1 MNGHDLQSARARRCR
16 FFELL
21 RRPKLCGS
29 GDPPKHCE
37 IVKIRL
43 AYKKVWLCDGTRCII
58 GLRFL
63 LVL

>member
-21 RRPKLCGS
+21 RRLKLCGS

-43 AYKKVWLCDGTRCII
+43 AYKKNLA
-58 GLRFL
+58 L
-63 LVL
+63 